1 MKPLDRLLRAW
12 RTRIALREM
21 PSGVDAALDI
31 GCGDG
36 YLLRAV
42 PARRRE
48 GIDPTLSEDIEE
60 PGLRLCS
67 GYFPDDLANLGLRGP
82 YDVVFSLAVFE
93 HLGDHELDAARAVL
107 PDLLKPGGHLI
118 VTVPHPIVDW
128 ILDVLMAFRLVDG
141 QALDEH
147 HGLKPDRLLELA
159 SDRLGLFSRSS
170 FQLGL
175 NKIFVFTRIGD

>member
-1 MKPLDRLLRAW
+1 
-12 RTRIALREM
+12 M
-21 PSGVDAALDI
+21 PPGVDTALDI

-48 GIDPTLSEDIEE
+48 GIDPTLSQDIEQS
-60 PGLRLCS
+60 GLRLCQ
-67 GYFPDDLANLGLRGP
+67 GYFPDDLTSLGLRGP

-93 HLGDHELDAARAVL
+93 HLGDHELAAARAVL
-107 PDLLKPGGHLI
+107 PDLLNPGGRLI
-118 VTVPHPIVDW
+118 VTVPHPIVDR
-128 ILDVLMAFRLVDG
+128 ILDVLMFLRLIDG
-141 QALDEH
+141 QAVDEH

-159 SDRLGLFSRSS
+159 SDRLGLLSRSS

-175 NKIFVFTRIGD
+175 NKVFVFRRIGD